1 MKFGTILAAVFAAGI
16 ASAGLGQSQGLA
28 VMKTERFDR
37 DPGWEGFN
45 NRVEPKKVPT
55 VTQDFGYSASNF
67 AAREKGEVG
76 GRITRSTR
84 PAYYADHISVKTL
97 TDKLTASGTFA
108 ISATSGGSGIFFG
121 WFNAKQPGGG
131 GRPMNSLGFD
141 FDGEG
146 KGARLAVRMISG
158 SNKSCGTFI
167 TPFIPGKF
175 RPTPIKNDGTRY
187 HWTLSYDP
195 EANNGKGRFE
205 ASIRSDNSKPEP
217 FEGKVFSVDLPEGFK
232 ADGATLDHFGLMNM
246 MKTGGRM
253 TIHFA
258 DLEHDGKTE
267 DLSQDPGWEGSGN
280 RATYQDREVVG
291 AHNFG
296 FSPKSN
302 FAGGSP
308 GEVGGDLWRSGP
320 YGYYADRVGP
330 LTLENKLEAGGK
342 VILMVGAPDSDI
354 YLGWF
359 NSAEKEKPPAQAGN
373 FLGIHVGGPTRVG
386 HYFNPAFATGK
397 GTTGRVKKGPV
408 LVPGKVLDWSLIYEP
423 GGNDGNGEIKVTL
436 GKETVV
442 LPMKAG
448 SKTEGAKF
456 DRFGL
461 FTSTIGGQ
469 LVRIYLDD
477 LRYTVR

>member
-1 MKFGTILAAVFAAGI
+1 
-16 ASAGLGQSQGLA
+16 
-28 VMKTERFDR
+28 
-37 DPGWEGFN
+37 
-45 NRVEPKKVPT
+45 
-55 VTQDFGYSASNF
+55 
-67 AAREKGEVG
+67 
-76 GRITRSTR
+76 
-84 PAYYADHISVKTL
+84 
-97 TDKLTASGTFA
+97 
-108 ISATSGGSGIFFG
+108 
-121 WFNAKQPGGG
+121 
-131 GRPMNSLGFD
+131 
-141 FDGEG
+141 
-146 KGARLAVRMISG
+146 MISG

-187 HWTLSYDP
+187 HWKLSYDP
-195 EANNGKGRFE
+195 EANNGKGRSE
-205 ASIRSDNSKPEP
+205 VSIKSDNPKPEP

-232 ADGATLDHFGLMNM
+232 ADGATFDHFGLMNM
-246 MKTGGRM
+246 MKTGGAM
-253 TIHFA
+253 TIYFA

-267 DLSQDPGWEGSGN
+267 DLTQDPGWDGSGN

-308 GEVGGDLWRSGP
+308 GEVGGDLWRSGA

-342 VILMVGAPDSDI
+342 VVLLVGAPDSDI

-359 NSAEKEKPPAQAGN
+359 NSAEKEKPPAKSGN

-386 HYFNPAFATGK
+386 HYFNPEFATRK
-397 GTTGRVKKGPV
+397 GTTGHLKKGPV
-408 LVPGKVLDWSLIYEP
+408 LVPGKVLDWSLLYEP
-423 GGNDGNGEIKVTL
+423 AGNDGNGEIKVTL
-436 GKETVV
+436 GKETVA

-448 SKTEGAKF
+448 SKSEGATF

-477 LRYTVR
+477 LRYTAR